1 MMQQLLEEAGSQYD
15 LILIDTPPAVVA
27 ADALSLAARTD
38 ASVLVCR
45 AYSEKRGLIQRL
57 RNQLADAKGDFLGV
71 VVNGVR
77 ASAGGY
83 MKANFKASMSYQ
95 NYNDAT

>member
-1 MMQQLLEEAGSQYD
+1 MQQILDDAKSRYD
-15 LILIDTPPAVVA
+15 LVLIDTPPAIVA
-27 ADALSLAARTD
+27 ADALSLAAKAD

-77 ASAGGY
+77 AAAGGY

-95 NYNDAT
+95 QDYNDAA